1 MGYKCRQIARRR
13 GLTIRGSWAIVFVYD
28 FVLDEESF
36 LEQVTD
42 HTLAAARKVIAVH
55 INYPSRAAQRGRTPE
70 QPSYF
75 LKPSSSLALSG
86 STVERPA
93 GCELLGY
100 EGEIALII
108 GKPARRVGIEDAW
121 NHVEWV
127 TASNDLGVYDLRW
140 ADKGSNLRSKGGDG
154 FTPVGPGLIAADAV
168 DPAGL
173 RIRTWHNGELVQDDT
188 TRDLLFPFARL
199 VADLSQLLTL
209 EEGDIILTGTP
220 AGASVAKPGDVLE
233 VEVSAAAGS
242 GSTTPGGAAAGEV
255 TTGGVTTGGLTE
267 GGITTGGITT
277 GRLVTLVAEGT
288 TPFGDFGAQPR
299 TDDLQREEAYGSRA
313 AAGLPAAEHV
323 PSEEAPAADAAAPAV
338 VPVLTPELKAKL
350 ESVCTA
356 TLSSQL
362 RKRGLNNVSIDG
374 LTSTRPEKRIVGL
387 ARTLRYVPNRE
398 DLFKTHGGGF
408 NAQKKAIDSVN
419 EGEILVMEARGEKG
433 TGTIGDILALR
444 AQVRG
449 AAAIITDGGVRD
461 FSAVAAMDM
470 PTYYANPHPAVLGRR
485 HIPWD
490 TDITIAC
497 GGTTVQPGDIIVADA
512 DGILVIPPAL
522 AAELADDSIAQE
534 REEAFIT
541 EMVQQGHSVDGLYPL
556 NAEWRARYVNWE
568 AGKANE

>member
-1 MGYKCRQIARRR
+1 M
-13 GLTIRGSWAIVFVYD
+13 
-28 FVLDEESF
+28 
-36 LEQVTD
+36 EQVTD
-42 HTLAAARKVIAVH
+42 HLLAAARKVIAVH

-75 LKPSSSLALSG
+75 LKPSSSLAIGSAEAP

-108 GKPARRVGIEDAW
+108 GKPARRVGVEDAW
-121 NHVEWV
+121 SHVEWV
-127 TASNDLGVYDLRW
+127 TASNDLGVYDLRY

-168 DPAGL
+168 DPAEL
-173 RIRTWHNGELVQDDT
+173 RIRTWHNGNLVQDDT
-188 TRDLLFPFARL
+188 TEDLLFPFSRL

-220 AGASVAKPGDVLE
+220 AGASVAKPGDVVE
-233 VEVSAAAGS
+233 VEVSTSTTTADGTAAGLS
-242 GSTTPGGAAAGEV
+242 S
-255 TTGGVTTGGLTE
+255 
-267 GGITTGGITT
+267 
-277 GRLVTLVAEGT
+277 GRLVTRVEEGT
-288 TPFGDFGAQPR
+288 TPFADFGARPR
-299 TDDLQREEAYGSRA
+299 TDELQREEAYGSRE
-313 AAGLPAAEHV
+313 AAGL
-323 PSEEAPAADAAAPAV
+323 APAEVPAS
-338 VPVLTPELKAKL
+338 VLTPELKAKL

-374 LTSTRPEKRIVGL
+374 LSSTRPEKRIVGL

-398 DLFKTHGGGF
+398 DLFTTHGGGF

-497 GGTTVQPGDIIVADA
+497 GGTTVQPGDIIVADS

-522 AAELADDSIAQE
+522 AEELADDSIAQE
-534 REEAFIT
+534 REEVFIA

-556 NAEWRARYVNWE
+556 NSEWRGKYEQWE
-568 AGKANE
+568 AGNAND

>member
-1 MGYKCRQIARRR
+1 M
-13 GLTIRGSWAIVFVYD
+13 
-28 FVLDEESF
+28 
-36 LEQVTD
+36 EQVTD

-127 TASNDLGVYDLRW
+127 TASNDLGVYDLRY

-168 DPAGL
+168 DPSAL
-173 RIRTWHNGELVQDDT
+173 RIRTWHNGDLVQDDT
-188 TRDLLFPFARL
+188 TGDLLFPFARL

-220 AGASVAKPGDVLE
+220 AGASVAKPGDVVE
-233 VEVSAAAGS
+233 VEVSAAVS
-242 GSTTPGGAAAGEV
+242 TGSTTAGGASSGS
-255 TTGGVTTGGLTE
+255 
-267 GGITTGGITT
+267 ITT
-277 GRLVTLVAEGT
+277 GRLITRVAEGT
-288 TPFGDFGAQPR
+288 TPFADFGAQPR

-313 AAGLPAAEHV
+313 AAGLGALDAAVGHVQSSGAPAAAVGHAQ
-323 PSEEAPAADAAAPAV
+323 SSEAPAAV
-338 VPVLTPELKAKL
+338 GHVLPPELKAKL

-534 REEAFIT
+534 REETFIA

-556 NAEWRARYVNWE
+556 NAEWRARYENWE

>member
-1 MGYKCRQIARRR
+1 
-13 GLTIRGSWAIVFVYD
+13 V
-28 FVLDEESF
+28 
-36 LEQVTD
+36 EQVND
-42 HTLAAARKVIAVH
+42 DTLAAAAKVVAVH
-55 INYPSRAAQRGRTPE
+55 VNYPSRAAQRGRTPE

-75 LKPSSSLALSG
+75 LKPSSSLARSG
-86 STVERPA
+86 SAVERPA

-108 GKPARRVGIEDAW
+108 GKPARRVSPEDAW
-121 NHVEWV
+121 SHVEWV
-127 TASNDLGVYDLRW
+127 TASNDLGVYDLRY

-154 FTPVGPGLIAADAV
+154 FTPIGPGLIPADAV

-188 TRDLLFPFARL
+188 TEDLLFPFARL

-220 AGASVAKPGDVLE
+220 AGASVAKPGDVVE
-233 VEVSAAAGS
+233 VEVSTVADGATADGSPAGS
-242 GSTTPGGAAAGEV
+242 SSGRLLTRVEEGST
-255 TTGGVTTGGLTE
+255 
-267 GGITTGGITT
+267 
-277 GRLVTLVAEGT
+277 
-288 TPFGDFGAQPR
+288 PFADFGALPKA
-299 TDDLQREEAYGSRA
+299 DDLQREEAYGSRA
-313 AAGLPAAEHV
+313 AAGLPAITEGV
-323 PSEEAPAADAAAPAV
+323 NAAPS
-338 VPVLTPELKAKL
+338 VLTPELKSKL

-362 RKRGLNNVSIDG
+362 RRRGLNNVSIDG
-374 LTSTRPEKRIVGL
+374 LTSTRPDRRIVGL

-398 DLFKTHGGGF
+398 DLFTSHGGGF
-408 NAQKKAIDSVN
+408 NAQKRAIDTVN

-433 TGTIGDILALR
+433 TGTIGDILARR

-522 AAELADDSIAQE
+522 AGEVADQSIAQE
-534 REEAFIT
+534 REETFIA

-556 NAEWRARYVNWE
+556 NAEWRARYEEWAASSA
-568 AGKANE
+568 AGTPDD

>member
-1 MGYKCRQIARRR
+1 VANRC
-13 GLTIRGSWAIVFVYD
+13 AIVIVYD
-28 FVLDEESF
+28 FVLDEETV
-36 LEQVTD
+36 LEQVNGD
-42 HTLAAARKVIAVH
+42 ILAAARKVIAVH
-55 INYPSRAAQRGRTPE
+55 INYPSRAAQRGRTPA

-75 LKPSSSLALSG
+75 LKPSSSLSLSG
-86 STVERPA
+86 SAVERPA

-100 EGEIALII
+100 EGEIALVI
-108 GKPARRVGIEDAW
+108 GKAARRVGIEEAW
-121 NHVEWV
+121 SHVAAV
-127 TASNDLGVYDLRW
+127 TASNDLGVYDLRY

-154 FTPVGPGLIAADAV
+154 FTPIGPALIPADAV

-188 TRDLLFPFARL
+188 TGDLLFPFARL

-233 VEVSAAAGS
+233 VEVSTAD
-242 GSTTPGGAAAGEV
+242 
-255 TTGGVTTGGLTE
+255 GL
-267 GGITTGGITT
+267 TT
-277 GRLVTLVAEGT
+277 GRLVTSVEEGT
-288 TPFGDFGAQPR
+288 TAFAEFGAAPKV
-299 TDDLQREEAYGSRA
+299 DDLQREEAYGSRE
-313 AAGLPAAEHV
+313 AAGL
-323 PSEEAPAADAAAPAV
+323 APAEAAAV
-338 VPVLTPELKAKL
+338 GPVLSPELKARL
-350 ESVCTA
+350 ESVATA

-374 LTSTRPEKRIVGL
+374 LQATRPDRRVVGL

-408 NAQKKAIDSVN
+408 NAQKRAIDSVN

-433 TGTIGDILALR
+433 TGTVGDILALR

-461 FSAVAAMDM
+461 YSAVAGLDM
-470 PTYYANPHPAVLGRR
+470 PTYFANPHPAVLGRR

-497 GGTTVQPGDIIVADA
+497 GGATVQPGDIIVADS
-512 DGILVIPPAL
+512 DGILVIPPAI
-522 AAELADDSIAQE
+522 AEELVEDCIQQE
-534 REEAFIT
+534 REETFIF
-541 EMVQQGHSVDGLYPL
+541 EMVQQGNSVDGLYPM
-556 NAEWRARYVNWE
+556 NAEWQGRYKEWE
-568 AGKANE
+568 AGNAHD

>member
-1 MGYKCRQIARRR
+1 
-13 GLTIRGSWAIVFVYD
+13 
-28 FVLDEESF
+28 
-36 LEQVTD
+36 LEQVND
-42 HTLAAARKVIAVH
+42 ATLAAARKVIAVH
-55 INYPSRAAQRGRTPE
+55 INYPSRAAQRGRTPD

-75 LKPSSSLALSG
+75 LKPTSSLAIGSAAAP

-108 GKPARRVGIEDAW
+108 GKPARRVGTEDAW
-121 NHVEWV
+121 SHVRWV
-127 TASNDLGVYDLRW
+127 TASNDLGVYDLRY

-173 RIRTWHNGELVQDDT
+173 RVRTWHNDELVQDDT
-188 TRDLLFPFARL
+188 TAALLFPFARL

-220 AGASVAKPGDVLE
+220 SGASVAKPGDVVE
-233 VEVSAAAGS
+233 VEVSAVEVSTVEVGTVEASTVGVR
-242 GSTTPGGAAAGEV
+242 TTPAGGKAERS
-255 TTGGVTTGGLTE
+255 
-267 GGITTGGITT
+267 T
-277 GRLVTLVAEGT
+277 GRLVTRVMEGT
-288 TPFGDFGAQPR
+288 TPFADFGAQPK
-299 TDDLQREEAYGSRA
+299 TDDLQREEAYGSRE
-313 AAGLPAAEHV
+313 AAGLPAQAGRAL
-323 PSEEAPAADAAAPAV
+323 S
-338 VPVLTPELKAKL
+338 PELKAKL

-374 LTSTRPEKRIVGL
+374 LTSTRPEKRIAGL

-470 PTYYANPHPAVLGRR
+470 PTYYSNPHPAVLGRR

-522 AAELADDSIAQE
+522 ADELADDSIAQE
-534 REEAFIT
+534 HEETFIA
-541 EMVQQGHSVDGLYPL
+541 EMVGQGHSVDGLYPL
-556 NAEWRARYVNWE
+556 DAGWRAKYQQWAAS
-568 AGKANE
+568 AGRRHE

>member
-1 MGYKCRQIARRR
+1 
-13 GLTIRGSWAIVFVYD
+13 
-28 FVLDEESF
+28 
-36 LEQVTD
+36 LEQVNGD
-42 HTLAAARKVIAVH
+42 TLAAVRKVIAVH
-55 INYPSRAAQRGRTPE
+55 INYPSRAVQRGRTPA

-75 LKPSSSLALSG
+75 LKPSSSLSLSG

-108 GKPARRVGIEDAW
+108 GKAARRVTVEEAW
-121 NHVEWV
+121 SHVAAV
-127 TASNDLGVYDLRW
+127 TASNDLGVYDLRY

-154 FTPVGPGLIAADAV
+154 FTPVGPALIAADAV

-173 RIRTWHNGELVQDDT
+173 GIRTWHNGQLVQDDT
-188 TRDLLFPFARL
+188 TEDLLFPFARL

-233 VEVSAAAGS
+233 VEV
-242 GSTTPGGAAAGEV
+242 V
-255 TTGGVTTGGLTE
+255 TTDGAL
-267 GGITTGGITT
+267 TT
-277 GRLVTLVAEGT
+277 GRLVTRVEEGT
-288 TPFGDFGAQPR
+288 TPFADFGAGPKV
-299 TDDLQREEAYGSRA
+299 DDLQREEAYGSLE
-313 AAGLPAAEHV
+313 AAGLPAVEDAE
-323 PSEEAPAADAAAPAV
+323 AGAAV
-338 VPVLTPELKAKL
+338 GPVLSPELKAKL
-350 ESVCTA
+350 ESVATA
-356 TLSSQL
+356 TLSSQM

-374 LTSTRPEKRIVGL
+374 LQATRPDRRIVGL

-408 NAQKKAIDSVN
+408 NAQKQAIDSVN

-433 TGTIGDILALR
+433 TGTVGDILALR

-461 FSAVAAMDM
+461 YTAVAGLEM
-470 PTYYANPHPAVLGRR
+470 PTYFANPHPAVLGRR

-497 GGTTVQPGDIIVADA
+497 GGATVQPGDIIVADA
-512 DGILVIPPAL
+512 DGILVIPPAI
-522 AAELADDSIAQE
+522 AEELVEDCIQQE
-534 REEAFIT
+534 KEETFIF
-541 EMVQQGHSVDGLYPL
+541 EMVKQGNSVDGLYPM
-556 NAEWRARYVNWE
+556 NAEWQARYKEWE
-568 AGKANE
+568 AGQAND

>member
-1 MGYKCRQIARRR
+1 
-13 GLTIRGSWAIVFVYD
+13 
-28 FVLDEESF
+28 

-42 HTLAAARKVIAVH
+42 HILAAARKVIAVH

-75 LKPSSSLALSG
+75 LKPSSSLALGSAAAP

-108 GKPARRVGIEDAW
+108 GKPARRVGLEDAW
-121 NHVEWV
+121 SHVEWV
-127 TASNDLGVYDLRW
+127 TASNDLGVYDLRY

-168 DPAGL
+168 DPAKL

-188 TRDLLFPFARL
+188 TGDLLFPFARL

-220 AGASVAKPGDVLE
+220 AGASVAKPGDVIE
-233 VEVSAAAGS
+233 VEVDNAG
-242 GSTTPGGAAAGEV
+242 
-255 TTGGVTTGGLTE
+255 GGL
-267 GGITTGGITT
+267 TT
-277 GRLVTLVAEGT
+277 GRLVTRVEEGT
-288 TPFGDFGAQPR
+288 TAFADFGARPK
-299 TDDLQREEAYGSRA
+299 TDDLQREEAYGSRE
-313 AAGLPAAEHV
+313 AAGL
-323 PSEEAPAADAAAPAV
+323 AAAQPSGM
-338 VPVLTPELKAKL
+338 PGLSPELKAKL

-362 RKRGLNNVSIDG
+362 RKRGLDNVSIDG
-374 LTSTRPEKRIVGL
+374 LTSTRPERRIVGV

-398 DLFKTHGGGF
+398 DLFKAHGGGF

-522 AAELADDSIAQE
+522 ADEVADDSIAQE
-534 REEAFIT
+534 REETFIA

-556 NAEWRARYVNWE
+556 NAAWRTRYQEWE
-568 AGKANE
+568 AGKGND

>member
-1 MGYKCRQIARRR
+1 
-13 GLTIRGSWAIVFVYD
+13 
-28 FVLDEESF
+28 
-36 LEQVTD
+36 
-42 HTLAAARKVIAVH
+42 
-55 INYPSRAAQRGRTPE
+55 
-70 QPSYF
+70 
-75 LKPSSSLALSG
+75 
-86 STVERPA
+86 
-93 GCELLGY
+93 
-100 EGEIALII
+100 
-108 GKPARRVGIEDAW
+108 
-121 NHVEWV
+121 
-127 TASNDLGVYDLRW
+127 
-140 ADKGSNLRSKGGDG
+140 
-154 FTPVGPGLIAADAV
+154 V

-188 TRDLLFPFARL
+188 TGDLLFPFARL

-220 AGASVAKPGDVLE
+220 AGASVAKPGDVVE
-233 VEVSAAAGS
+233 VEVSALD
-242 GSTTPGGAAAGEV
+242 
-255 TTGGVTTGGLTE
+255 GGL
-267 GGITTGGITT
+267 TT
-277 GRLVTLVAEGT
+277 GRLVTRVVEGT

-299 TDDLQREEAYGSRA
+299 TDDLQREEAYGSRE
-313 AAGLPAAEHV
+313 AAGLAAVGHV
-323 PSEEAPAADAAAPAV
+323 QSSEAPAAAV
-338 VPVLTPELKAKL
+338 GHVLPPELKAKL

-534 REEAFIT
+534 REETFIA

-556 NAEWRARYVNWE
+556 NAEWRARYENWE

>member
-1 MGYKCRQIARRR
+1 
-13 GLTIRGSWAIVFVYD
+13 
-28 FVLDEESF
+28 

-55 INYPSRAAQRGRTPE
+55 INYPSRAAQRGRSPE

-75 LKPSSSLALSG
+75 LKPPSSLASG
-86 STVERPA
+86 SADAPSVVERPA
-93 GCELLGY
+93 GCELLGF
-100 EGEIALII
+100 EGEIALVI
-108 GKPARRVGIEDAW
+108 GRPARRVGVEDAW
-121 NHVEWV
+121 SHVDWV
-127 TASNDLGVYDLRW
+127 TASNDLGVYDLRY

-154 FTPVGPGLIAADAV
+154 FTPIGPGLIAADTV
-168 DPAGL
+168 DPAKL
-173 RIRTWHNGELVQDDT
+173 RIRTWHNSDLVQDDT
-188 TRDLLFPFARL
+188 TGDLLFPFARL
-199 VADLSQLLTL
+199 IADLSQILTL
-209 EEGDIILTGTP
+209 EMGDIILTGTP
-220 AGASVAKPGDVLE
+220 AGASVAKPGDVVE
-233 VEVSAAAGS
+233 VEVSTAEPS
-242 GSTTPGGAAAGEV
+242 
-255 TTGGVTTGGLTE
+255 TE
-267 GGITTGGITT
+267 GTTAGRATSGPST
-277 GRLVTLVAEGT
+277 GRLVTRVTEGT
-288 TPFGDFGAQPR
+288 TAFADFGARPK

-313 AAGLPAAEHV
+313 AAGLPAVE
-323 PSEEAPAADAAAPAV
+323 SAAV
-338 VPVLTPELKAKL
+338 GHVLTPELKAKL

-374 LTSTRPEKRIVGL
+374 LSSTRPEKRIVGL

-461 FSAVAAMDM
+461 FAAVAAMDM
-470 PTYYANPHPAVLGRR
+470 PTYYSNPHPAVLGRR

-497 GGTTVQPGDIIVADA
+497 GGTTVQPGDIIVADS

-522 AAELADDSIAQE
+522 ADELADDSIIQE
-534 REEAFIT
+534 REETFIA
-541 EMVQQGHSVDGLYPL
+541 EMVAQGHGVDGLYPL
-556 NAEWRARYVNWE
+556 DAAWRAKYEQWE
-568 AGKANE
+568 AGQADD